1 MDMDVTRRSV
11 LKAGG
16 GAIAASGIAGC
27 LSAPRSKSDGKNE
40 GYAAFFTLWDWAEQV
55 GGDHISFVNP
65 VGTGQPGHGWSPDGD
80 ITRNVA
86 SSSAFVYLDSPEFA
100 WAQDIATQLE
110 QDYEDVAVIN
120 LLDGIESHLRPS
132 GSESGSE
139 SHGEHQADESH
150 DPHVWID
157 PVLAEEMVGP
167 IADGLAEVDQD
178 HEDDYSRN
186 AERYRERIRSVD
198 EAFQTLIEDAERD
211 LAVFAG
217 HDSFGYLERRYG
229 FDLHTP
235 VGISPDAV
243 ESFDDI
249 AGTIELIEDRG
260 IETVLY
266 DPFEASD
273 PPSDLPQMVEVIFE
287 HTDVEDAE
295 PLSPASGTTAEW
307 NDRGWGWIEQME
319 KLNLP
324 SLRAALGATASR

>member
-1 MDMDVTRRSV
+1 MDVTRRSV
-11 LKAGG
+11 LKTGW
-16 GAIAASGIAGC
+16 GAVAASGIAGC
-27 LSAPRSKSDGKNE
+27 LSAPESGGDGGNE

-65 VGTGQPGHGWSPDGD
+65 VGTGQPGHGWSPEGD

-100 WAQDIATQLE
+100 WAQDIAIQLE
-110 QDYEDVAVIN
+110 RDYEDVAVID
-120 LLDGIESHLRPS
+120 LLDGIESRLHSP
-132 GSESGSE
+132 GSETGPGSDGE
-139 SHGEHQADESH
+139 SHADESH
-150 DPHVWID
+150 DPHVWLD
-157 PVLAEEMVGP
+157 PVLAGEMIDP
-167 IADGLAEVDQD
+167 IAEGLASVDPD
-178 HEDDYSRN
+178 HEDDYRRN
-186 AERYRERIRSVD
+186 AADYRERIGAVD
-198 EAFQTLIEDAERD
+198 EAFQTLADGAERD

-249 AGTIELIEDRG
+249 AGTIERIEERG

-266 DPFEASD
+266 DPFEASN

-319 KLNLP
+319 ELNLP
-324 SLRAALGATASR
+324 SLRAALGATETG